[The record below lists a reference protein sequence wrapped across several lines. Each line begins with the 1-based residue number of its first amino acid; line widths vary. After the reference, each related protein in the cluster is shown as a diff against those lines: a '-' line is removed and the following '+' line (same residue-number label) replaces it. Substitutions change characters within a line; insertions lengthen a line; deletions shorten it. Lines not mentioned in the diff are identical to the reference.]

1 VLKLLTVSTALV
13 AAAGLALASPAPARV
28 PTSAA
33 TLTTQGP
40 AQWTTADYDGVA
52 LTKDA
57 PDLDELPA
65 VHGVYVYPSDQP
77 SRFADYA
84 AYFQAEQRR
93 ASSFL
98 VSATGMAF
106 RWDER
111 RSADGTRLLHDI
123 TVVRSK
129 ATLRSLSST
138 RQFSL
143 VGDALKAAGLT
154 DPDKKYYV
162 WLDAKSENCGQAQGM
177 YDQVRGPQNKA
188 EASSYAVSYRP
199 NTTDPLYSGPG
210 GWCNPVIHE
219 LSHGL
224 GAVNPSSPN
233 YDSGGHCK
241 DDPQDILCTIS
252 SSPGTY
258 DRDAPRTYDYGN
270 DDYLDPAADV
280 RIDDP
285 RTLRFWTVN
294 LSRFLCPRSAADKT
308 VPDCA
313 QPNRP
318 QY

>member
-224 GAVNPSSPN
+224 GAVNPSSPTAAVTARTTRRT
-233 YDSGGHCK
+233 SC
-241 DDPQDILCTIS
+241 
-252 SSPGTY
+252 
-258 DRDAPRTYDYGN
+258 AP
-270 DDYLDPAADV
+270 
-280 RIDDP
+280 
-285 RTLRFWTVN
+285 
-294 LSRFLCPRSAADKT
+294 SAAHPGRT
-308 VPDCA
+308 TATRRGPTTTATTTTSTRLPTSASTTRARC
-313 QPNRP
+313 RSGR
-318 QY
+318 